1 MRLPVKVGVQAQ
13 PLLRGQSS
21 AECPRQRVMAA
32 GACRA
37 CRCAAVDDIL
47 DRRVGAEL
55 EECFDR
61 RGLAGLGGEMEG
73 RHVLAVAGAAE
84 FPSRFTSAPSWTR

>member
-1 MRLPVKVGVQAQ
+1 
-13 PLLRGQSS
+13 
-21 AECPRQRVMAA
+21 MAA
-32 GACRA
+32 GACPA
-37 CRCAAVDDIL
+37 CQYAAVDDVL

-73 RHVLAVAGAAE
+73 RHALAVVGAAE
-84 FPSRFTSAPSWTR
+84 GPESVHVGAKLRRDDGSLPCGRLLPPR